1 MIGANAIAMRR
12 GLLDRDIAARIERAI
27 RAWEPTLIPEGID
40 RNAILAATEHD
51 KKNTGSQRVMV
62 FPRAIGSC
70 EVFVDVTEEEIA
82 YGVDALVQK

>member
-1 MIGANAIAMRR
+1 MIGANAIAVRR
-12 GLLDRDIAARIERAI
+12 GLIDRNVAARIEHAI
-27 RAWEPTLIPEGID
+27 RAWNPTPLPDVID
-40 RNAILAATEHD
+40 RQAILAATEHD

-82 YGVDALVQK
+82 YGVDALL